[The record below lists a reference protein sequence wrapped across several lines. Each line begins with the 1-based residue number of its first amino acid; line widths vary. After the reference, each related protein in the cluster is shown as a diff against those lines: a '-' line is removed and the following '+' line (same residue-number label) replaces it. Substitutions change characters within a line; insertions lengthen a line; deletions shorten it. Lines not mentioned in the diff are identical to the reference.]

1 MIKSKKPGFGTDS
14 LELKMNNIGKT
25 LSIPVKKPY
34 RNIVSSNSDWND
46 ISRVKYNI
54 NTINNKSDLKTM
66 YKNSNKKYG
75 LSYANKPY
83 DAINNCK
90 SAGII
95 PYTIHDGKLLFLF
108 QKAQNPTRKKDAGWN
123 DFGGKQI
130 NRTETTA
137 QIASREFSEETSC
150 LFYLAEKTDNK
161 SKEIYNLLKNNQ
173 KLNYDQKTIELLREM
188 ILASQKFY
196 ADKITEY
203 VLPIYVSSK
212 ETYISYFVKVKYL
225 VENDLPKA
233 EDIHINYE
241 DRYLRDCRWFTLDE
255 ILNLCEKDF
264 HKRLQITR
272 IQQRIIK
279 YYEKGL
285 FS

>member
-1 MIKSKKPGFGTDS
+1 MNKNNEKNKFNTNPII
-14 LELKMNNIGKT
+14 LKTNASGKT
-25 LSIPVKKPY
+25 LSIPIKKNPY
-34 RNIVSSNSDWND
+34 RNTIHPQTSKSWSGVSYINM
-46 ISRVKYNI
+46 ISQREYNI
-54 NTINNKSDLKTM
+54 DKSYCKNYDLA
-66 YKNSNKKYG
+66 
-75 LSYANKPY
+75 YANKPY

-95 PYTIHDGKLLFLF
+95 PYTFHNGQLYFLF
-108 QKAQNPTRKKDAGWN
+108 QRAKNPLRKKDSGWN

-130 NRTETTA
+130 NPNETTA

-150 LFYLAEKTDNK
+150 LFYLAEKKDSK
-161 SKEIYNLLKNNQ
+161 SKEFYDLLKDNQ
-173 KLNYDQKTIELLREM
+173 KLNYDIDTIQLLKDI
-188 ILASQKFY
+188 ILLSQKHY
-196 ADKITEY
+196 CDKITEY

-212 ETYISYFVKVKYL
+212 ETYISYFVKVKYIP
-225 VENDLPKA
+225 EQDIPKA

-241 DRYLRDCRWFTLDE
+241 DRYLRDCKWFSLDDV
-255 ILNLCEKDF
+255 INLNEKDF

-272 IQQRIIK
+272 IQQRIMK